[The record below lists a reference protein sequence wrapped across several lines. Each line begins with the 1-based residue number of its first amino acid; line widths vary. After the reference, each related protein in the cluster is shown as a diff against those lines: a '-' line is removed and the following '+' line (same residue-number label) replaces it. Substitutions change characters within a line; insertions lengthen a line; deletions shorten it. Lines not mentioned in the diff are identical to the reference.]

1 MGMRRLLGYMLR
13 YRRRFLA
20 GMACLLATATL
31 AMSVPLALKCAVD
44 ELAFAVGDGAEAGAD
59 ASGPCFPGLPALPI
73 ESYALLIVGIALVQA
88 VVRSCSRFLIFNVA
102 RDVEYALR
110 NDLFAHLETLPV
122 EFYERQTTG
131 DLMSRVV
138 NDIGAVRLM
147 LGPAVLN
154 LLNTPVYYA
163 YAISI
168 MSAIDPW
175 LTLAALSPYPLVIVV
190 MRRNGRRLM
199 EGTLRVQESLAEMS
213 TTIQENVSG
222 IHVVK
227 SYTLEEVEEE
237 RFGRENERLRDASLS
252 LARVRGLIAPTMRVV
267 SALGVLVVL
276 WLGGSRVATGRLSI
290 GDLVAFIGYLNALAW
305 PTMALGWMF
314 AMVQR
319 GRAGMQR
326 LEAVLDVVPTISD
339 PEATAGAAIERGEI
353 ELRGVSFAYPDDP
366 DHPVLQDLDVR
377 IPAGATVAIVGRAG
391 SGKSTFL
398 RLLPRLVDP
407 TEGQVLID
415 GRDVREYRLTDL
427 RRSISVVPQEP
438 FLFSTS
444 IKENIAFGV
453 PGLLAHDADGA
464 NGESRAGGGNGADGE
479 SRAGGGSGANGESR
493 ASGGNG
499 ADGESRASGGNGAGD
514 RSGDAR
520 VREAAAWAAV
530 AGDVESFPHGYETMV
545 GERGITL
552 SGGQKQ
558 RVTLARA
565 LLVDAPVLVLDDS
578 LSSVDTQTEEAILA
592 ELEERRRGRTCV
604 MVAHRLSTVQDA
616 DLILV
621 MDGGRIVARG
631 DHSSLLA
638 EDGLYA
644 DLFRRQRLSD
654 ELEAI

>member
-1 MGMRRLLGYMLR
+1 MGRLLGYMLR
-13 YRRRFLA
+13 YRKRFLA

-44 ELAFAVGDGAEAGAD
+44 ELALAVGDGAQAGTGAG
-59 ASGPCFPGLPALPI
+59 GPCFPGLPALPI

-88 VVRSCSRFLIFNVA
+88 IVRSCSRFLIFNVA
-102 RDVEYALR
+102 RDVEYDLR

-122 EFYERQTTG
+122 GFYERQTTG

-175 LTLAALSPYPLVIVV
+175 LTLAALSPYPLVVVV

-227 SYTLEEVEEE
+227 SYTLEGVEEE
-237 RFGRENERLRDASLS
+237 RFGRENERLRDASLA

-267 SALGVLVVL
+267 SALGILIVL
-276 WLGGSRVATGRLSI
+276 WLGGSRVAVGRLSI

-326 LEAVLDVVPTISD
+326 LEAVLDVVPTIAD
-339 PEATAGAAIERGEI
+339 PEDAARGPVERGDI
-353 ELRGVSFAYPDDP
+353 EFRGVCFAYPDDP
-366 DHPVLQDLDVR
+366 DHPVLQDLDVK

-391 SGKSTFL
+391 SGKSTLL

-415 GRDVREYRLTDL
+415 GRDVREYRLADL

-444 IKENIAFGV
+444 IRENIAFGV
-453 PGLLAHDADGA
+453 PGLLA
-464 NGESRAGGGNGADGE
+464 NGGNGDQ
-479 SRAGGGSGANGESR
+479 
-493 ASGGNG
+493 
-499 ADGESRASGGNGAGD
+499 
-514 RSGDAR
+514 R
-520 VREAAAWAAV
+520 VGEAAAWAAV
-530 AGDVESFPHGYETMV
+530 SGDVEGFPHGYETMV

-631 DHSSLLA
+631 DHASLLA
-638 EDGLYA
+638 QDGLYA
-644 DLFRRQRLSD
+644 DLFRRQRLSE